1 MTRKPKSKPQTPK
14 SETIATS
21 SVIVGPAYEMPE
33 EALGVMALVD
43 ETPPDFQARQDKI
56 SETRRSPGPELMPKI
71 KRTSAKPSR
80 AKETRVKL

>member
-1 MTRKPKSKPQTPK
+1 MRKPKKPRTSKT
-14 SETIATS
+14 EMIATS
-21 SVIVGPAYEMPE
+21 SAVVGSAYEMPE
-33 EALGVMALVD
+33 AALGMMALVD